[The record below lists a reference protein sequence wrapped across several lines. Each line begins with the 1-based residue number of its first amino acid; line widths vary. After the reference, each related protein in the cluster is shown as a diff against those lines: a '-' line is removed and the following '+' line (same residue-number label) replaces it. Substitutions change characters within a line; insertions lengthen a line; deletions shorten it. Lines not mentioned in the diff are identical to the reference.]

1 MMRAAKPARHILPWG
16 ASGLISSGPDFVDQ
30 YRRAAGYVD
39 RILKGAKPSDLPVQ
53 APTKYE
59 LVINL
64 VPAQHRAANHPNPAE
79 ADEALAGER
88 SKAIR
93 LTARDHHRRSLCG
106 KSPAQSEQ
114 WCCWFGRRRIISG
127 SGRKS
132 RQFVPYSDA
141 ARWPNIGA
149 ERLLKLPAARGPS
162 GIPPQAQ
169 LLRDDGSRVMGSK
182 GGWLFRYRRKSV
194 LAQVKCQSLLGG
206 PKKGATGEAARSS
219 NREASNRVDRSH
231 SMSRRWTLPS
241 NHCESL
247 TSS

>member
-1 MMRAAKPARHILPWG
+1 MHSSRTI
-16 ASGLISSGPDFVDQ
+16 AS
-30 YRRAAGYVD
+30 R
-39 RILKGAKPSDLPVQ
+39 
-53 APTKYE
+53 E
-59 LVINL
+59 
-64 VPAQHRAANHPNPAE
+64 
-79 ADEALAGER
+79 
-88 SKAIR
+88 R
-93 LTARDHHRRSLCG
+93 LTAVVYDFGAAQARLRLRQKVTLERPPCFWTAQQRATHALFALKVQRKVSNGVAGLATGGASLDR
-106 KSPAQSEQ
+106 QT
-114 WCCWFGRRRIISG
+114 
-127 SGRKS
+127 S
-132 RQFVPYSDA
+132 RQFVTYSDA
-141 ARWPNIGA
+141 ARWPNTGA
-149 ERLLKLPAARGPS
+149 ERLLKIPAARGPS
-162 GIPPQAQ
+162 GISPQAQ